1 LGEVL
6 TGLDRLAREGF
17 AAATGLAAPIGQ
29 GRVAL
34 LCNAT
39 TLTADGVPTAD
50 AIARVPGV
58 RLTRIL
64 SPQHGFAAEKQDN
77 MIASRDGR
85 HPRLGVPIT
94 SLYGE
99 RRELAPEA
107 LDDIDVLVI
116 DLQDVGT
123 RVYTFL
129 VTALLA
135 MRTALGRDVPVVV
148 LDRPNPI
155 GGAIEGPVLEAGYHS
170 FVGMIDVPLRHG
182 LTPGEY
188 CLYGAWRLG
197 LLDEAEAA
205 RVASS
210 AGTASA
216 ARGARGAGDTRGA
229 RGVSHA
235 RLAIAALRG
244 WSRDRYYDETGL
256 LWTMPSP
263 NMPALET
270 AIVYPGQV
278 ILEGTLLS
286 EGRGT
291 TRPFEICGA
300 PFLDPDRVRAEIGR
314 HVNAGVDADDGDDD
328 GAVARGPLDG
338 LMLREVAYEP
348 TFHKYAGQCVRGFQ
362 LHVRD
367 RARFHPVAFT
377 TALLCAVRAMH
388 PGDFAWREPPYEY
401 EHQRL
406 PVDLIYGTDRVRRMI
421 DAGCAPPQITREW
434 AGGLARYRE
443 RVAPFLLYGAL
454 PGGEA

>member
-1 LGEVL
+1 MGDVL
-6 TGLDRLAREGF
+6 TGLDRLVHEGL
-17 AAATGLAAPIGQ
+17 AAATGHATPFGQ

-50 AIARVPGV
+50 AIARVSGLRLV
-58 RLTRIL
+58 RIF

-99 RRELAPEA
+99 RRELMPDA
-107 LDDIDVLVI
+107 LDGVDALVI

-129 VTALLA
+129 ITALLA
-135 MRTALGRDVPVVV
+135 VRTALGRGVPVVV

-155 GGAIEGPVLEAGYHS
+155 GSAIEGPVLLAGYHS

-197 LLDEAEAA
+197 LLDEPEAA
-205 RVASS
+205 RVADFASTAS
-210 AGTASA
+210 TASTASA
-216 ARGARGAGDTRGA
+216 ARGARGDRN
-229 RGVSHA
+229 A
-235 RLAIAALRG
+235 RLTIVALRG
-244 WSRDRYYDETGL
+244 WTRTDYYDETGL

-278 ILEGTLLS
+278 ALEGTRLS

-300 PFLDPDRVRAEIGR
+300 PFLDPDRVRAALER
-314 HVNAGVDADDGDDD
+314 SGDSDTG
-328 GAVARGPLDG
+328 GALDG
-338 LMLREVAYEP
+338 LRLREIAYEP
-348 TFHKYAGQCVRGFQ
+348 TFHKYAGECVRGFQ
-362 LHVRD
+362 LHVLARD
-367 RARFHPVAFT
+367 RFHPVHFT
-377 TALLCAVRAMH
+377 TALLCAVRAAH
-388 PGDFAWREPPYEY
+388 PNEFAWREPPYEY
-401 EHQRL
+401 EQERL
-406 PVDLIYGTDRVRRMI
+406 PIDLIYGTDQVRRMI
-421 DAGCAPPQITREW
+421 DAGCAPREIARTW
-434 AGGLARYRE
+434 RNELTRYRQ

>member
-1 LGEVL
+1 MRPRGVGSRREGSLGDVL
-6 TGLDRLAREGF
+6 TGLDRLVREGF
-17 AAATGLAAPIGQ
+17 AVATGHGAPPGQ

-50 AIARVPGV
+50 AIERAPGL
-58 RLTRIL
+58 RLVKIL

-99 RRELAPEA
+99 RREPAPEA
-107 LDDIDVLVI
+107 LDDIDALVI

-129 VTALLA
+129 ITALLA
-135 MRTALGRDVPVVV
+135 MRAAFGRGVPVVV

-155 GGAIEGPVLEAGYHS
+155 GSAIEGPVLEADYHS

-197 LLDEAEAA
+197 LLDESEAA
-205 RVASS
+205 RVA
-210 AGTASA
+210 
-216 ARGARGAGDTRGA
+216 RGARD
-229 RGVSHA
+229 A
-235 RLAIAALRG
+235 RLTVVALRG
-244 WSRDRYYDETGL
+244 WARTRYYDETGL

-270 AIVYPGQV
+270 ALVYPGQIV
-278 ILEGTLLS
+278 LEGTLLS

-314 HVNAGVDADDGDDD
+314 HIDADAH
-328 GAVARGPLDG
+328 GALDG

-362 LHVRD
+362 LHVLARD
-367 RARFHPVAFT
+367 RFRPVHFT
-377 TALLCAVRAMH
+377 TALLCAVRAAH

-401 EHQRL
+401 EHERL

-421 DAGCAPPQITREW
+421 DAGCELREITRAW
-434 AGGLARYRE
+434 ADELARYRE

-454 PGGEA
+454 PGGEAC

>member
-1 LGEVL
+1 LGGVL
-6 TGLDRLAREGF
+6 TGLDRLALEGF
-17 AAATGLAAPIGQ
+17 TAATGHAGPPGR

-34 LCNAT
+34 LCNAS
-39 TLTADGVPTAD
+39 TLTAGGVPTAD
-50 AIARVPGV
+50 AITRAPGLQ
-58 RLTRIL
+58 LTRIL

-77 MIASRDGR
+77 MIASSDGR

-99 RRELAPEA
+99 RRELVPEV
-107 LDDIDVLVI
+107 LDGIDVLVI

-135 MRTALGRDVPVVV
+135 MRTAIGRGVPVVV

-155 GGAIEGPVLEAGYHS
+155 GGAIEGPVLEASYHS

-197 LLDEAEAA
+197 LIDGAQAA
-205 RVASS
+205 RVAAAANA
-210 AGTASA
+210 AGTA
-216 ARGARGAGDTRGA
+216 RGASDAPLTI
-229 RGVSHA
+229 VP
-235 RLAIAALRG
+235 LRG
-244 WSRDRYYDETGL
+244 WSRAGYYDETGL

-278 ILEGTLLS
+278 ILEGTALS

-300 PFLDPDRVRAEIGR
+300 PYLDPDRVRVEIAR
-314 HVNAGVDADDGDDD
+314 HADIG
-328 GAVARGPLDG
+328 G

-348 TFHKYAGQCVRGFQ
+348 TFHKFAGQCVRGFQ
-362 LHVRD
+362 LHVLD
-367 RARFHPVAFT
+367 RERFRPVHFT
-377 TALLCAVRAMH
+377 TALLCAVRAAH
-388 PGDFAWREPPYEY
+388 PGNFAWREPPYEY
-401 EHQRL
+401 EHERL

-421 DAGCAPPQITREW
+421 DAGCPAPEITREW
-434 AGGLARYRE
+434 ADGLARYRE